1 MPEFNP
7 ETRIFFANTGIDDQ
21 NKTVHDTTAQFV
33 TWAKSRILRDEM
45 MQCSFQRI
53 DEGWE
58 IRVSLDAIDYD
69 MLLLADTVVLTNGSG
84 FGGYYYV
91 GIVDRVSWK
100 NPNCAYVYFHLDWYT
115 SMLGNV
121 DYEETYAYIE
131 REHIVKDWN
140 GTNPEF
146 SNMGPE
152 EDFRVTADTP
162 INTEKIEF
170 HFDEQWVMVYTPY
183 DTEGKPL
190 FNGSMVDGLYSSMY
204 SMKSHPDEVNEYLK
218 TIAESE
224 EADLANIVSIKSV
237 PDEFMSRRG
246 NERKTFSMPWIK
258 HVDSVPNYRNAK
270 CWSGQFCQI
279 KLMSGTG
286 QTVNI
291 NPQWFGS
298 NKSDFDV
305 ELNWYFNN
313 GDGGCMMSAV
323 NKNGSYD
330 KTTYGDFSVSLSG
343 LPCSPWV
350 GNMYAQWAA
359 ANLSNVIIQG
369 AVGMLGYAI
378 NGAMG
383 VMSALGDPTGAHDLS
398 AGAGVVTAFAN
409 NTAIASS
416 VAATIKNAKTSGTVV
431 SGSTGTD
438 INTALA
444 TDKFGFQIVMLMAQ
458 QYLMYSVDDYFDRFG
473 YRVNRLKKLNRKARP
488 KWTYIKCHE
497 VHLMGNHIP
506 MNARA
511 YIQGILCN
519 GVTFWREN
527 ITIGDYSNPE
537 ANKG

>member
-1 MPEFNP
+1 MPEFSP
-7 ETRIFFANTGIDDQ
+7 ETTIFFANTGIDDN
-21 NKTVHDTTAQFV
+21 NKTVHDTTAAFV
-33 TWAKSRILRDEM
+33 EWARGRMVRSEM
-45 MQCSFQRI
+45 TECSFQRI

-58 IRVSLDAIDYD
+58 IRVDSNAIDYD
-69 MLLLADTVVLTNGSG
+69 MLLLADTVCMSNGTG
-84 FGGYYYV
+84 FGGYWYV
-91 GIVDRVSWK
+91 GIIDRVVWK
-100 NPNCAYVYFHLDWYT
+100 NPNCSYVYFHLDWYT

-131 REHIVKDWN
+131 REHIVNDWN

-152 EDFRVTADTP
+152 EDFQVTADTP

-170 HFDEQWVMVYTPY
+170 HFDEQWLVVYTPY
-183 DTEGKPL
+183 DLSGKPM
-190 FNGSMVDGLYSSMY
+190 FNGSMVNGLYTSMY
-204 SMKSHPDEVNEYLK
+204 EMKSHPDEVNEFLK
-218 TIAESE
+218 TIADSE

-246 NERKTFSMPWIK
+246 NERKTFQMPWIK
-258 HVDSVPNYRNAK
+258 HVESVPNYRNAK

-286 QTVNI
+286 QTVNM

-298 NKSDFDV
+298 NQSTFDV

-313 GDGGCMMSAV
+313 GDGGCIMSAV

-330 KTTYGDFSVSLSG
+330 KSTYTDFTVSLAG

-350 GNMYAQWAA
+350 GNMYAQWAS
-359 ANLSNVIIQG
+359 ANLQNTVIQG
-369 AVGMLGYAI
+369 AMGMLGNAV
-378 NGAMG
+378 NGALMFTKYLQG
-383 VMSALGDPTGAHDLS
+383 NAEGLD
-398 AGAGVVTAFAN
+398 AGAGIVKAFAN
-409 NTAIASS
+409 NTAIASAVS
-416 VAATIKNAKTSGTVV
+416 STIKNAKTSGTVV

-458 QYLMYSVDDYFDRFG
+458 QYLMYSVDDFFDRFG

-506 MNARA
+506 SNARA

-519 GVTFWREN
+519 GVTFWRDG
-527 ITIGDYSNPE
+527 ITIGDYSSPE
-537 ANKG
+537 GNKA